1 MISFN
6 DAALDDPEALASAD
20 PWIRPLA
27 EAGARLRRDADR
39 ALEELADVSSDGF
52 RPRAVVAIGPGRA
65 CCVRFWDVLPGAVR
79 RLVPPRAAGMG
90 RAAGRGRRVGRPG
103 FAWQRF
109 RGAPPGCRLIVVAQ
123 PDSDLAMQTA
133 SRSTTLLPAATGD
146 PLDGAVVALL
156 ALRRFG
162 LAPEVDPHA
171 MADAMDA
178 VAEACSH
185 SRDLSHNPAK
195 ALAIELADSEPLGWG
210 GTVLASRASRRIVEA
225 VRAAS
230 GRVALAADA
239 SDLAPILLAAEPP
252 DPFEDPFESGCAPQ
266 RLSLLIVSDGMEDA
280 ATRESRTTL
289 EANAAFAGVRVSTLE
304 HRSGEALER
313 YVTVLQRGRFAAAYL
328 RLGLSWSAGKGN

>member
-52 RPRAVVAIGPGRA
+52 RPRAVVAIGPEARLLRA
-65 CCVRFWDVLPGAVR
+65 VLELSCPVPFVAWSHHGLPAWVGPLDVVVVLGGPGSLGSASEALR
-79 RLVPPRAAGMG
+79 R
-90 RAAGRGRRVGRPG
+90 
-103 FAWQRF
+103 
-109 RGAPPGCRLIVVAQ
+109 GCRLIVVAQ

-185 SRDLSHNPAK
+185 SRDLSHNPARRWPSSWPTPSRSCG
-195 ALAIELADSEPLGWG
+195 AEPSW
-210 GTVLASRASRRIVEA
+210 RRGRPKDREA

-239 SDLAPILLAAEPP
+239 SDLAPTCWQPNRRTRSRTRSSR
-252 DPFEDPFESGCAPQ
+252 DAPQ
-266 RLSLLIVSDGMEDA
+266 RLSLLIVSDGWRTRPPESQDDA
-280 ATRESRTTL
+280 
-289 EANAAFAGVRVSTLE
+289 G
-304 HRSGEALER
+304 G
-313 YVTVLQRGRFAAAYL
+313 
-328 RLGLSWSAGKGN
+328 